1 MSPLAAGVDL
11 IAVARIEGV
20 IARHGEGFLA
30 RVFTPAE
37 RAACCDRAESLAA
50 RWAAKEA
57 VAKALGTG
65 IGDVCWQDIEVLQD
79 ENRRPHLHLSGR
91 AAVLAEEQGLRQ
103 WAVSL
108 AHDGG
113 LALAFVVCI

>member
-1 MSPLAAGVDL
+1 MSPLAAGADL
-11 IAVARIEGV
+11 VEVARIEGV
-20 IARHGEGFLA
+20 IARHGDRFLG

-37 RAACCDRAESLAA
+37 RAACAGRPASLAA

-65 IGDVCWQDIEVLQD
+65 IGDVCWQDIEILQD
-79 ENRRPHLHLSGR
+79 EKRRPYLHLTGR
-91 AAVLAEEQGLRQ
+91 AASLAEEQGLRQ